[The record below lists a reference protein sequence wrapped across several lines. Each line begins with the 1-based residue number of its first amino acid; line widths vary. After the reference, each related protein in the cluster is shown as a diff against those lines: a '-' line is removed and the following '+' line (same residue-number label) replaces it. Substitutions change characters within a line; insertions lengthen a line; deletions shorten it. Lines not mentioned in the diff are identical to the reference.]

1 MNIRA
6 KRANCNSHQLSLFAW
21 SATRHHAPPS
31 TPQVRWLIRRYSL
44 TPPHAR
50 VVADLAGLGV

>member
-6 KRANCNSHQLSLFAW
+6 KRTNSNCDQLSLFAW
-21 SATRHHAPPS
+21 SATRHHAPPT
-31 TPQVRWLIRRYSL
+31 TPQVRWLIRRYAL
-44 TPPHAR
+44 TPLRAR